1 MDVKGM
7 STLDIEE
14 IAVKL
19 QETTDK
25 AARNEGRIK
34 KLERESEALHK
45 LATSVEVM
53 AEQMK
58 NINTNVS
65 TLTKKVDDIESK
77 PGKRWDSLV
86 GNIIWGIVGAVLAY
100 LLSQIGLH

>member
-1 MDVKGM
+1 MDVRGM
-7 STLDIEE
+7 NTLDIEE
-14 IAVKL
+14 IALKL

-25 AARNEGRIK
+25 AERNEGRIK
-34 KLERESEALHK
+34 KLERESEVLHK

-58 NINTNVS
+58 NMNTSVS
-65 TLTKKVDDIESK
+65 TLTKKVEDIEGK

-86 GNIIWGIVGAVLAY
+86 GNIIWASVGAFLAF
-100 LLSQIGLH
+100 LLSQIGL

>member
-7 STLDIEE
+7 NALDIEE
-14 IAVKL
+14 IALKL

-86 GNIIWGIVGAVLAY
+86 SNIIWGIIGAVLAY
-100 LLSQIGLH
+100 LLSQIGL